1 MKKIQFR
8 YHPNIYDDDILFHKS
23 GICQCCGKQISEFI
37 EHVYSSE
44 DVDCICLQCVSDGT
58 AAQKFDA
65 VFVSWAES
73 VSDPKKRDELFHR
86 TPGYLGWQDEN
97 WLACCDDFCQYLGRV
112 GIDELNNLGIK
123 DEVLQEYAKR
133 DDAYSLEDVE
143 ECLYKDG
150 DMSGYLFKCIHCNK
164 YHLWVDAN

>member
-1 MKKIQFR
+1 MEKIRFK
-8 YHPNIYDDDILFHKS
+8 YHPNIYEDDILVHKS
-23 GICQCCGKQISEFI
+23 GTCQCCGRQISEFI

-65 VFVSWAES
+65 VFV
-73 VSDPKKRDELFHR
+73 
-86 TPGYLGWQDEN
+86 GWQDEN
-97 WLACCDDFCQYLGRV
+97 WLACCDDYCQYLGRV
-112 GIDELNNLGIK
+112 GIDELNDLGIK

-133 DDAYSLEDVE
+133 EDAYSLEEVE
-143 ECLYKDG
+143 EYLYKDG